1 MEGTAA
7 WGVQVERVEVGI
19 MMMTM
24 IDNNDN
30 NDDDDG
36 AGGEDGGEE
45 YQLISHFS
53 RLCQWEVGTDGFH
66 NFCF

>member
-36 AGGEDGGEE
+36 DDDDDA
-45 YQLISHFS
+45 
-53 RLCQWEVGTDGFH
+53 R
-66 NFCF
+66 